1 MKKMLFLLF
10 FIPFLSFGQYVEYSD
25 PYVRNGSAYKLE
37 GKVYILTIFISESHW
52 DYNDKLKLYDEIYE
66 AENWVIDQAKKYNKI
81 VEFQGGNYGL
91 NNTIIINNIPVGTAS
106 GNERGDLVD
115 LVLKKV
121 GYSSVS
127 QFSNWIKQNTDA
139 DNYLVLILANKTGN
153 GYAMPYKQGLNKKYF
168 VEGTILYKRD
178 LHNSRLIS
186 SEIAHEFLHLFGA
199 WDLYKTFEQPK
210 SREDKAKELFPNDIM
225 HRVSYNINELKIDK
239 LTAWLVGLSNFKED
253 WYYWFKPT
261 GR

>member
-1 MKKMLFLLF
+1 MKKLLFLLV
-10 FIPFLSFGQYVEYSD
+10 FIPLVSFGQYVEYSD

-37 GKVYILTIFISESHW
+37 GKVYVLTIFISEYHW

-121 GYSSVS
+121 G
-127 QFSNWIKQNTDA
+127 
-139 DNYLVLILANKTGN
+139 
-153 GYAMPYKQGLNKKYF
+153 
-168 VEGTILYKRD
+168 
-178 LHNSRLIS
+178 
-186 SEIAHEFLHLFGA
+186 
-199 WDLYKTFEQPK
+199 
-210 SREDKAKELFPNDIM
+210 
-225 HRVSYNINELKIDK
+225 
-239 LTAWLVGLSNFKED
+239 
-253 WYYWFKPT
+253 
-261 GR
+261 